1 MDMAS
6 FCGARSPQKFIA
18 TTRLPDAATDRRA
31 IFNINFIIIIPRFF
45 ARPGLIASFQDSL
58 RIIGNVSL
66 HPFPRS
72 ACILAFRVLVLLC

>member
-18 TTRLPDAATDRRA
+18 TTRLPDAATDRWA
-31 IFNINFIIIIPRFF
+31 IFNTTIIPRF
-45 ARPGLIASFQDSL
+45 ARPGSIASFQDSL

>member
-1 MDMAS
+1 MGMAS
-6 FCGARSPQKFIA
+6 FCGTRSPQKFIA

-31 IFNINFIIIIPRFF
+31 IFIINFTIPRFF

>member
-1 MDMAS
+1 MGMAS

-18 TTRLPDAATDRRA
+18 TTRLPDAATDRWA
-31 IFNINFIIIIPRFF
+31 IFNINIIIIPRF
-45 ARPGLIASFQDSL
+45 ARPGSIASFQDSL